1 MKEIVKYDNRMNVLN
16 FKGFGKVDMNLLMAL
31 CSRMKGKMTEKIVM
45 TFDEIKHLA
54 NYTSTDKEEF
64 IKDLERMID
73 RLMRVNS
80 RIITDGKIAK
90 FVLFPTFL
98 IDPKEETVSVAV
110 NQDFAFLLNE
120 LNQYTTFEL
129 EEFVDLKS
137 KYSKNLYRLLKQW
150 RTVGKYTFN
159 DLAEFRNL
167 MDVPKSYSNKYM
179 MERCVDVA
187 IEEISK
193 LDISFNGFKCEPVYA
208 RKRGNPLDKLVFT
221 WQAEKHE
228 FIPKVEDEQ
237 IDGQMNIADYPE
249 CMPDESHLDKIV
261 EIMKAKGISKLDAQ
275 KIYDSAKGDMNR
287 ISEVYESLKNQKSD
301 NFVAKMVAMV
311 KPDSSWQKPIKTA
324 KQTTFHNTDH
334 ESYVKANSELLKK
347 IEGKEFF

>member
-1 MKEIVKYDNRMNVLN
+1 
-16 FKGFGKVDMNLLMAL
+16 
-31 CSRMKGKMTEKIVM
+31 M
-45 TFDEIKHLA
+45 TFDEIKCLA

-64 IKDLERMID
+64 IKDLDRMTD

-98 IDPKEETVSVAV
+98 IDPKEETVAVAV

-120 LNQYTTFEL
+120 LKQYTTFEL

-150 RTVGKYTFN
+150 RTVGKYTFH
-159 DLAEFRNL
+159 DLEEFRSL
-167 MDVPKSYSNKYM
+167 MDVPTSYTNKLM
-179 MERCVDVA
+179 MQKCVDVA
-187 IEEISK
+187 IEEISR
-193 LDISFNGFKCEPVYA
+193 LDVSFKGFKCEPIYA
-208 RKRGNPLDKLVFT
+208 RKRGKPLDELIFT

-228 FIPKVEDEQ
+228 FIQKAEDEQ
-237 IDGQMNIADYPE
+237 IEGQMNIADYPE

-261 EIMKAKGISKLDAQ
+261 EMMKSKGISKLDAQ
-275 KIYDSAKGDMNR
+275 KIYASARGDINR

-301 NFVAKMVAMV
+301 NFVGKMVAMV
-311 KPDSSWQKPIKTA
+311 KPDSGWQKPIKTA
-324 KQTTFHNTDH
+324 KKTTFHNTDH
-334 ESYVKANSELLKK
+334 ESYVKANSELLKEIGEK
-347 IEGKEFF
+347 DFF